1 MSMVAG
7 RRPTLKDVARLAD
20 VSHQT
25 VSRFV
30 SGDTAIRESNR
41 ERIQAAIDELGYR
54 PNIVARSMR
63 MRRKGLLSVVVPA
76 VTAPYTPAKMMSATT
91 AEAHSYGYEVEVVH
105 VAGGAAARTDRA
117 LELADSGWVEGVLS
131 LASFDERVGS
141 GTRVSGVPIIEL
153 PVYDDQLHGA
163 GIMLDASPMVEIVG
177 RLAELGHRD
186 FFHVGGPVGH
196 PPSNERQ
203 AVYERAVS
211 ARGLV
216 SHGAS
221 RGPFDGATG
230 VEAVASLPED
240 SPVTAVV
247 CANDELAAGV
257 LLGASQRGWDVPG
270 RLSVTGWDNRQ
281 VGKYMPPGLTTVIV
295 DHESVGRTAMGKL
308 IAALR
313 GERPPVEDFH
323 ALNTVVWRGSVGP
336 RT

>member
-1 MSMVAG
+1 MAPG
-7 RRPTLKDVARLAD
+7 RRPTLKDVARLAE

-30 SGDTAIRESNR
+30 SGDPAIRQANR
-41 ERIQAAIDELGYR
+41 DRIQAAIDELGYR

-63 MRRKGLLSVVVPA
+63 MRRKGLLSVVAPA
-76 VTAPYTPAKMMSATT
+76 TTAPHTPAKMMSATT
-91 AEAHSYGYEVEVVH
+91 AEAHAFGYEVEVVH
-105 VAGGAAARTDRA
+105 VAGGASARTNRA

-131 LASFDERVGS
+131 LATFDERVGP
-141 GTRVSGVPIIEL
+141 GTRPGGVPIIEFA
-153 PVYDDQLHGA
+153 VYDDQLHGA
-163 GIMLDASPMVEIVG
+163 GIMLDASPMIEIVG

-196 PPSNERQ
+196 PASDERF
-203 AVYERAVS
+203 AVYDRAVS
-211 ARGLV
+211 ARGLT
-216 SHGAS
+216 SHGSA
-221 RGPFDGATG
+221 RGPFDGSTG
-230 VEAVASLPED
+230 VEAIEALPID

-257 LLGASQRGWDVPG
+257 LLGASRRGWSVPG

-295 DHESVGRTAMGKL
+295 DHETVGRTAMGTL

-313 GERPPVEDFH
+313 GEPAPVADFRE
-323 ALNTVVWRGSVGP
+323 LNTVVWRGSVGP
-336 RT
+336 RP

>member
-1 MSMVAG
+1 MSTAAG
-7 RRPTLKDVARLAD
+7 RRPTLKDVARLAN

-30 SGDTAIRESNR
+30 SGDPVIREANR

-63 MRRKGLLSVVVPA
+63 MRRRGLLSVIAPA
-76 VTAPYTPAKMMSATT
+76 TTAPYTPAKMMSATT

-105 VAGGAAARTDRA
+105 VAGGAQARTDRA
-117 LELADSGWVEGVLS
+117 FELADSGWVEGVLS
-131 LASFDERVGS
+131 LSTFDERVGPA
-141 GTRVSGVPIIEL
+141 TRPNGVPIIEFA
-153 PVYDDQLHGA
+153 VYDDFLHGI
-163 GIMLDASPMVEIVG
+163 GIMADASPMSEIVG
-177 RLAELGHRD
+177 HLAELGHRH

-196 PPSNERQ
+196 PASNERQ
-203 AVYERAVS
+203 AVYERAIS

-221 RGPFDGATG
+221 RGAFDGSSG
-230 VEAVASLPED
+230 VEAVLALPGD
-240 SPVTAVV
+240 TPVTAVI

-257 LLGASQRGWDVPG
+257 LMGAHERGWDVPG

-295 DHESVGRTAMGKL
+295 DHELVGRTAMGKL
-308 IAALR
+308 IAVLR

-323 ALNTVVWRGSVGP
+323 DLNTVVWRGSVAAAG
-336 RT
+336 